1 MSDTNVFLSAIQAA
15 LQSALNSAVATAVA
29 EATRPLEE
37 RIRKLE
43 AYEIMLT
50 DHHDGMLAMRE
61 RITALENNPAI
72 GVDTT
77 LEARVK
83 VLEERPAVTV
93 PIDEAKMVEALNS
106 QEWFWEKVGRVVDGK
121 VEEALDDHCSS
132 YDHDDYD
139 RVVNEWGSEDVSD
152 FVKDGDVADTV
163 EEKLRDILNN
173 AALSISI

>member
-1 MSDTNVFLSAIQAA
+1 MFDINAIFNDAITAA
-15 LQSALNSAVATAVA
+15 VT
-29 EATRPLEE
+29 EATKPLLA
-37 RIRKLE
+37 RIE
-43 AYEIMLT
+43 
-50 DHHDGMLAMRE
+50 
-61 RITALENNPAI
+61 ALENNPAI
-72 GVDTT
+72 GTDTV

-83 VLEERPAVTV
+83 VLENSATPALAERLHERVTELENKPAVA
-93 PIDEAKMVEALNS
+93 IDEAKMVEALNS